1 MSYAAESVFFASS
14 IVVGAAH
21 VNDVLVPVVVPLYL
35 GWWVWQR
42 RGTLVA
48 GEGGGGTAAMMVVP
62 VVAVAGLLPFLLFT
76 RPAVHNEVPN
86 VPS

>member
-1 MSYAAESVFFASS
+1 
-14 IVVGAAH
+14 
-21 VNDVLVPVVVPLYL
+21 
-35 GWWVWQR
+35 
-42 RGTLVA
+42 
-48 GEGGGGTAAMMVVP
+48 MMVVP